1 MIGDAVVSTQGT
13 LEELEQE
20 HLISGVLCS
29 IILSYTQK
37 PLMDFPKN
45 FPDVNRIEVISSE
58 GEEFFWDVYDE
69 CSNVRVN
76 ILNDGKTLKVFLVKG
91 NQK

>member
-1 MIGDAVVSTQGT
+1 MTDT
-13 LEELEQE
+13 
-20 HLISGVLCS
+20 
-29 IILSYTQK
+29 
-37 PLMDFPKN
+37 PLDFPKN

-58 GEEFFWDVYDE
+58 GEEYFWDVYDE

-91 NQK
+91 T